1 MSSAVLQ
8 ATWLTH
14 GSGAHQD
21 LVPVEKAFMTVP
33 IGASVEQVIHGASL
47 PAGFGDGVVTGTAQ
61 VSSGHQLTSFLL
73 QL

>member
-1 MSSAVLQ
+1 MVSSAVLQ

-33 IGASVEQVIHGASL
+33 IGASVEQVIHRSSL
-47 PAGFGDGVVTGTAQ
+47 PAGFGDGVVTGTAKIR
-61 VSSGHQLTSFLL
+61 SGH
-73 QL
+73 